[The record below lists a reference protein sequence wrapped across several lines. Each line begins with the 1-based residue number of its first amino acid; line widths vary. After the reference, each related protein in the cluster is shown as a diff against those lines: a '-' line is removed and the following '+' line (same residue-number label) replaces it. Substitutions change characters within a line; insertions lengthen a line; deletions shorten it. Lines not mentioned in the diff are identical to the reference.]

1 MVGPV
6 LQALTYC
13 VAAER
18 QQWYV
23 AYFTPEYVCSC
34 ETQAQGTAQTQPGCC
49 GTATGLHT
57 VSVLTSFDK
66 NVPLSV
72 SVSELSNRA
81 FQRGRGGVG
90 LACWF
95 SFLKVMLLRVYLN
108 VL

>member
-57 VSVLTSFDK
+57 VSVLTS
-66 NVPLSV
+66 
-72 SVSELSNRA
+72 RA